1 MSIFCQTGFIS
12 LNWKSQVYSNIITIS
27 KFLIS
32 IIHVNCSHS
41 FSHLK
46 TSPSLNNFLISL
58 LFWFNVELLNCTIAY
73 MYNTCNYYLPFMR
86 KYAWWWDRWQKKQK
100 KNNFDSILYWL
111 HLCKWIQCVTIS
123 ISSQAFVY
131 SSNILPVFYLHSYAS
146 FLCFLFFLPT
156 KTRKNSTKFIE
167 WVVSLVWISFPCQ
180 HIRLMFYWYSEYC
193 QCPQTMKKIKTN
205 I

>member
-1 MSIFCQTGFIS
+1 MMMGQMTDE
-12 LNWKSQVYSNIITIS
+12 T
-27 KFLIS
+27 
-32 IIHVNCSHS
+32 
-41 FSHLK
+41 
-46 TSPSLNNFLISL
+46 
-58 LFWFNVELLNCTIAY
+58 
-73 MYNTCNYYLPFMR
+73 
-86 KYAWWWDRWQKKQK
+86 
-100 KNNFDSILYWL
+100 KNQSNFDSMLYWL

-131 SSNILPVFYLHSYAS
+131 SSNILPVFYLHSYVS
-146 FLCFLFFLPT
+146 FLFFLPT

-205 I
+205 IEIYISFFVQNSFIIYNLIAFWTSQ